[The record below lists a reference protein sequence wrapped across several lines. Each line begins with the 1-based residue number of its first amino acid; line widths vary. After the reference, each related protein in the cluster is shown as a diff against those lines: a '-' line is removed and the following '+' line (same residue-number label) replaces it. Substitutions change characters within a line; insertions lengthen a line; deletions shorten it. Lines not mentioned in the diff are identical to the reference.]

1 MVIITHATSATKTS
15 ATGSKN
21 PFRSI
26 VFTVF
31 AQDKGDPTPLNWE
44 VLRKKLCYF
53 AYGAEICPT
62 TGRPHHQGFAYAR
75 TAMRFGAW
83 VELLNH
89 IEENSYIDFQEMKG
103 SFASNQAYCSK
114 EGKLIEFG
122 ERPKQGKRTDLIEV
136 KRLLDE
142 GKRPMEIADE
152 YEEHFST
159 VMKFSK
165 GMSEYSDYKRRK
177 LLQNDRSQPEVY
189 IRWGP
194 PGTGK
199 TRWVDD
205 NYGTNWSRVPDNK
218 GQWFDH
224 CDSDVVLFDDVKI
237 NEVPPIGK
245 ILQLTDRYPIQVAKK
260 GGFITWKPRVIV
272 FTSNYPPEQW
282 WNLSYNDKNYQ
293 AFMRRVTKIEEVV
306 YKKPE
311 DHGDQT
317 KENLDQAQDLSREES
332 EDDLQESD
340 GSSQASGPASYCS
353 YSGNEEL

>member
-1 MVIITHATSATKTS
+1 MASITHATSETRTS
-15 ATGSKN
+15 ETGSGT
-21 PFRSI
+21 FRSACI
-26 VFTVF
+26 TEHQNEPRWEDLS
-31 AQDKGDPTPLNWE
+31 AQ
-44 VLRKKLCYF
+44 LRYL
-53 AYGAEICPT
+53 AYAEETCPT
-62 TGRPHHQGFAYAR
+62 TQKKHFQAFAYAK
-75 TAMRFGAW
+75 APMRFGGW
-83 VELLNH
+83 KELFPTAH
-89 IEENSYIDFQEMKG
+89 IEKMKG
-103 SFASNQAYCSK
+103 NFAQNEKYCSK

-237 NEVPPIGK
+237 DEVPPIGK

-311 DHGDQT
+311 DHGDQK
-317 KENLDQAQDLSREES
+317 KENLGQAQGLSREES
-332 EDDLQESD
+332 QDDIQESD